1 MTQSTFADNEDI
13 GTAAGVV
20 WGFLNNNGATSLTAL
35 TKGTDLPKEL
45 ALQAIG
51 WLAREDKVDFEKTL
65 RGRLIVLKGTQQ
77 VCEAA

>member
-20 WGFLNNNGATSLTAL
+20 WGFLNDNGATSLTAL

-45 ALQAIG
+45 VLQAIG
-51 WLAREDKVDFEKTL
+51 WLAREDKVVFEKTL
-65 RGRLIVLKGTQQ
+65 RGRLIVLNGMQQ
-77 VCEAA
+77 GCEAA

>member
-1 MTQSTFADNEDI
+1 DN
-13 GTAAGVV
+13 GS
-20 WGFLNNNGATSLTAL
+20 TSLTAL

-51 WLAREDKVDFEKTL
+51 WLAREDKIVFEKTL

>member
-51 WLAREDKVDFEKTL
+51 WLAREEKLDFEKTP

-77 VCEAA
+77 VREAA

>member
-20 WGFLNNNGATSLTAL
+20 WGFLNDNGATSLTAL
-35 TKGTDLPKEL
+35 TKGTGLPKEL
-45 ALQAIG
+45 VLQAIG
-51 WLAREDKVDFEKTL
+51 WLAREDKVVFEKTL
-65 RGRLIVLKGTQQ
+65 RGRLIVLNGMQQ

>member
-20 WGFLNNNGATSLTAL
+20 WGFLSDNGGSSLTAL
-35 TKGTDLPKEL
+35 TRGTDLSKEL

-51 WLAREDKVDFEKTL
+51 WLAREDKVVFEKTL
-65 RGRLIVLKGTQQ
+65 RGRLIVLKDAQQ

>member
-65 RGRLIVLKGTQQ
+65 RGRLIVLTGTQQ

>member
-1 MTQSTFADNEDI
+1 MEDI

-20 WGFLNNNGATSLTAL
+20 WGFLNDNGSTSLTAL

-51 WLAREDKVDFEKTL
+51 WLAREDKIVFEKTL